1 MVVRRILDAVR
12 SDFESMTSRELLE
25 SVRAAEG
32 RAFVA
37 EVVVVTSPLVDG
49 VSNAEVAAAF
59 GADMVVLNMYD
70 AEKPWVAGVS
80 AEGERATISDVK
92 RLIGRPVGL
101 NLEPVDPEAATMERR
116 VELPRGRL
124 ATVENLRRVMEQGAD
139 FIHLTGNPSTGVT
152 NRAIERC
159 AREFREEAGDKI
171 ILFGGKIHAAGVAGE
186 LGSQIVTVDDV
197 KGFVKAGCDGVLLP
211 APGTVPG
218 MSVNVIKKLVA
229 AIHESGGLAVSCMGT
244 SQEGSDVETIRR
256 IALYGKMAGVDVH
269 HIGDSGFAWGVA
281 VPENIT
287 AYSIVIKGRRHTYR
301 RMAMS
306 ISR

>member
-1 MVVRRILDAVR
+1 MVVKRILDAVR
-12 SDFESMTSRELLE
+12 SDFASMTNRELLE
-25 SVRAAEG
+25 SIRAAEG
-32 RAFVA
+32 RTFVA
-37 EVVVVTSPLVDG
+37 EVVVVTSPLIDG

-80 AEGERATISDVK
+80 AEGKRATISDVK

-101 NLEPVDPEAATMERR
+101 NLEPVDPEVATMERR

-139 FIHLTGNPSTGVT
+139 FIHITGNPSTGVT

-159 AREFREEAGDKI
+159 AREFREEAGDRI
-171 ILFGGKIHAAGVAGE
+171 ILFGGKIHSAGVAGE

-211 APGTVPG
+211 AAGTVPG
-218 MSVNVIKKLVA
+218 MSLDVVKELVA
-229 AIHESGGLAVSCMGT
+229 AVHECGGLAVSCMGT

-256 IALYGKMAGVDVH
+256 IALYNKMAGVDVH
-269 HIGDSGFAWGVA
+269 HIGDSGFSWGVA

-287 AYSIVIKGRRHTYR
+287 AYSIVIRGRRHTYR

-306 ISR
+306 INR